1 MEMIIEKIN
10 VAGFHKI
17 NLIDICT
24 VGKRIHYIIKVC
36 GDSCGCITYLLEINL
51 ILESMN
57 EEEAT
62 LQERLKFRELSL
74 KNPRSF
80 LLFDQ
85 INRKFGGEI
94 FQLTDNC
101 LKFAFF
107 FFFFFE
113 IEKIKR
119 FLKTIDDFEKLEEQM
134 YVISKTFL

>member
-107 FFFFFE
+107 FFFE

-134 YVISKTFL
+134 YVISETFL